1 MKVKVAA
8 VAVVLLCVLVTMSCD
23 NSQGLLIHADE
34 ELVVSTSFSSEQLS
48 DIRYGIGEI
57 LNPQTVTMT
66 RSEVCQA
73 EDSLKLFLA
82 PLLAEG
88 RRIRAQLEIKDDD
101 RNAAQAIGS
110 MTDEQLVAFAF
121 CLNVMAVQEQGET
134 RANGNDYLFCLG
146 DAIFGYGCGASM
158 VSAGIK
164 GVSKSVAKKVALKCA
179 GKVLGGYVSI
189 AWGVWDYYRCIED

>member
-1 MKVKVAA
+1 MKNKVAK
-8 VAVVLLCVLVTMSCD
+8 VAVVLLCVLVTISCD
-23 NSQGLLIHADE
+23 NSRSLLVCVDDE
-34 ELVVSTSFSSEQLS
+34 LGVSTSFSSEQLS
-48 DIRYGIGEI
+48 DMRYGIGEI
-57 LNPQTVTMT
+57 LNPQNATMT

-73 EDSLKLFLA
+73 EDSLKQFLA

-88 RRIRAQLEIKDDD
+88 RRLREQLEITGDD
-101 RNAAQAIGS
+101 RDADQAIES

-121 CLNVMAVQEQGET
+121 CLNVMAIQEQGET
-134 RANGNDYLFCLG
+134 RANGSDYLFCLG
-146 DAIFGYGCGASM
+146 DAVFGYGCGASM

-189 AWGVWDYYRCIED
+189 AWGVWDYYRCIEG